1 MDALQRRLMLREAQ
15 ERFDAA
21 QLLKAAGDN
30 SNSAYLLDMLG
41 FELLL
46 KLLVAEHTGEPA
58 PWHHRYAEVFGL
70 LPAEIQR
77 QILESAGER
86 IGPSALSN
94 EPDQVLADLGR
105 NFIGLRYPFQK
116 YAGMSESQYETLGE
130 EWIGAG
136 APNGSATFHYHP
148 EELFGLIHA
157 VKHVAG
163 C

>member
-1 MDALQRRLMLREAQ
+1 MLREAE

-21 QLLKAAGDN
+21 QLLKAAGDT
-30 SNSAYLLDMLG
+30 SNSAYLLDLLG

-46 KLLVAEHTGEPA
+46 KLLVEEHTGEPA

-70 LPAEIQR
+70 LPAEVQR

-86 IGPSALSN
+86 IGPSALSD
-94 EPDQVLADLGR
+94 EPGNVLADLGK

-116 YAGMSESQYETLGE
+116 YTGMSESQYDALGE

-136 APNGSATFHYHP
+136 APNEIATFRYHP

-157 VKHVAG
+157 AKRVAG